1 MFHHSI
7 YTKLSILLS
16 DDDCNLA
23 NEWWIKFN
31 SLSPEK
37 LDQAKA
43 IIAKNKFKDG
53 DYECAD
59 KDILEVLSYY
69 KITRNEVEN
78 HK

>member
-37 LDQAKA
+37 LEQAKA

-69 KITRNEVEN
+69 KITRNEAEN